1 MCGGCLRTSKDKCSG
16 ENEAGN
22 ECRECQG
29 GEALQFQGTVNKG
42 LIEKVAFEQR
52 PEVGGDTHPYMVIR
66 EGRALGTSWCKTLGT
81 EACLVYSGKKAGILI
96 FLLLLPLLLLPLLPL
111 LLKLPA

>member
-1 MCGGCLRTSKDKCSG
+1 MYGGRLRTSKDKCSG
-16 ENEAGN
+16 ENEAGK
-22 ECRECQG
+22 ECRKCQG

-66 EGRALGTSWCKTLGT
+66 EGRALGSSKTLGT
-81 EACLVYSGKKAGILI
+81 EACLVYWGKKAGILI
-96 FLLLLPLLLLPLLPL
+96 WLM
-111 LLKLPA
+111 